1 MMFYLTTACSNVDD
15 LVGDRFKSDI
25 AELYRHRPLCHIPS
39 QPHSRVCFLLACWIS
54 VQRKGF
60 MSSISRML
68 IAGCTQDKR
77 IVVYLNGYPHC
88 LAIYTCDVAAT
99 NLGCELVTECNDF
112 A

>member
-1 MMFYLTTACSNVDD
+1 
-15 LVGDRFKSDI
+15 
-25 AELYRHRPLCHIPS
+25 
-39 QPHSRVCFLLACWIS
+39 
-54 VQRKGF
+54 

-99 NLGCELVTECNDF
+99 NLGCELVTEGNDF